1 MNTGLCPWIL
11 GLCAALIVGLAKTGI
26 PGVGILAAPL
36 MVMVFPAKQ
45 SVGALL
51 PMLILA
57 DVFAV
62 VYYRQHTQWR
72 RLIELFPSVIIGM
85 VAGACVLANLD
96 STQLKP
102 LLGGLILVLLLVE
115 LARRQFGWTD
125 FPHQR
130 WFVIMIGSL
139 AGFATTV
146 GNVAGPIMNIYLI
159 SKGLKKEHFM
169 GTIAWYYFIINCT
182 KVPIYLSLGM
192 INSETLQF
200 DSMVIPLIVIG
211 ALAGRWVFRKT
222 SPALFNSIVLILAAV
237 AAIRLLFW

>member
-1 MNTGLCPWIL
+1 MNTGLLPWIL

-85 VAGACVLANLD
+85 VAGTCVLANLD

-211 ALAGRWVFRKT
+211 ALSGRWIFRKT